1 MLRYPSASLLAI
13 AATLCLPAA
22 LAAQDDG
29 ADNPET
35 AGTDTVAAP
44 AASDTARVFEPGY
57 FAQFAPRNALDM
69 VSRIPGFNITGG
81 NDQGQRGLGQATQN
95 VIVNGERFSSKS
107 DSIEDQLRR
116 IPATDVVRIELVDGN
131 TLDIP
136 GLTGQVAN
144 VIYESNGASGQFR
157 WTTGFRPHNTEAQM
171 FGGEISLT
179 GSSGELDYTVSLSN
193 PNERFGADGP
203 VLITDGAGNLI
214 EEQYSRFSGK
224 FDEPKLATTF
234 AYDFGG
240 GVEANLNLNYA
251 EDFLYRN
258 EPEIGYPVS
267 GPVRRRTLD
276 THEDGPQ
283 YEIGGDIQFPFGPGT
298 VKLIGLERYE
308 RDNFT
313 QTLIDRFDDG
323 SAPAG
328 FRFQQTNG
336 IGERIGRAEYSWK
349 LWEADWQISGEAAF
363 NRLDRRSSLFELAD
377 DERFVQLPFPGGNGG
392 VREERYET
400 SLSFSRALSPTL
412 SVQAIGAMEFSK
424 IEQTGHAPN
433 SRSFK
438 RPKGSFA
445 ATWKPT
451 DDFDVSLTLARRV
464 SQLGFGD
471 FLASVSLNNDNQN
484 GGNNELVP
492 YQSWNVEVEA
502 NKRLGP
508 WGSLKLEARQ
518 AWFEDFIDWFPLPNG
533 REARGNIGDANR
545 LHLQANATIN
555 LDPVGWKGARFDIAA
570 VKRFMSVT
578 DPFTG
583 VERGFSYDQE
593 GRLDIDFRH
602 DVPSTDWAYGAG
614 ISHFDNAPYARR
626 FEVGRDWEGPV
637 FDTLFVENKDVLGLT
652 VRAQATNFVL
662 GARNRFRRTV
672 FDGPRTEGDILFNE
686 YVDRRIGPIYRLT
699 ISGDF

>member
-1 MLRYPSASLLAI
+1 MPHSFSASVIAI
-13 AATLCLPAA
+13 ACALCLPAG
-22 LAAQDDG
+22 LAAQDEDAG
-29 ADNPET
+29 ATPI
-35 AGTDTVAAP
+35 AP
-44 AASDTARVFEPGY
+44 MPGAARVFEPVY
-57 FAQFAPRNALDM
+57 FERFAPRNALDM
-69 VSRIPGFNITGG
+69 VTRIPGFTVTGG

-95 VIVNGERFSSKS
+95 VIVNGERLSSKS
-107 DSIEDQLRR
+107 DSVEDQLRR
-116 IPATDVVRIELVDGN
+116 IPATDVIRIELVDGN

-136 GLTGQVAN
+136 GLTGLVAN
-144 VIYESNGASGQFR
+144 VIYKSNGASGQFR
-157 WTTGFRPHNTEAQM
+157 WTTGFRPHNTEAQL
-171 FGGEISLT
+171 FGGEVSLT
-179 GSSGELDYTVSLSN
+179 GSEGRLDYTVALSN

-234 AYDFGG
+234 GYDFGG
-240 GVEANLNLNYA
+240 GVEANLNLNYG

-267 GPVRRRTLD
+267 GPVRRRTVD

-283 YEIGGDIQFPFGPGT
+283 YEIGGDIQFPVGPGT
-298 VKLIGLERYE
+298 LKLIGLERYE

-313 QTLIDRFDDG
+313 QTLIDRLDDG
-323 SAPAG
+323 TAPTG

-349 LWEADWQISGEAAF
+349 LWEADWQLSGEAAF
-363 NRLDRRSSLFELAD
+363 NRLDRRSSLFELDAD
-377 DERFVQLPFPGGNGG
+377 QNFVQLPFPGGNGG

-400 SLSFSRALSPTL
+400 SLSFSRALSPTV
-412 SVQAIGAMEFSK
+412 SVQAIGAIEFSK
-424 IEQTGHAPN
+424 IEQTGDMPN

-438 RPKGSFA
+438 RPKGSVA
-445 ATWKPT
+445 ATWKPA

-492 YQSWNVEVEA
+492 YQSWNIEVEA

-533 REARGNIGDANR
+533 GEARGNIGDANR

-555 LDPVGWKGARFDIAA
+555 LDPIGWKGARFDIAA
-570 VKRFMSVT
+570 IKRYMYVD

-593 GRLDIDFRH
+593 GGLEIDYRH
-602 DVPSTDWAYGAG
+602 DIPSTDWAYGAG
-614 ISHFDNAPYARR
+614 LSHFDNAPYARR
-626 FEVGRDWEGPV
+626 FEVGREWEGPF
-637 FDTLFVENKDVLGLT
+637 FDTLFVEHKDVMGLT
-652 VRAQATNFVL
+652 VRAQATNL
-662 GARNRFRRTV
+662 LLDARNRFQRTV
-672 FDGPRTEGDILFNE
+672 FDGSRTDGDILFRE
-686 YVDRRIGPIYRLT
+686 DVDRRIGPIYRLT

>member
-1 MLRYPSASLLAI
+1 MPHSYSASAIAIACVLLAP
-13 AATLCLPAA
+13 TA
-22 LAAQDDG
+22 LAAQDQE
-29 ADNPET
+29 AEVAPAT
-35 AGTDTVAAP
+35 AAP
-44 AASDTARVFEPGY
+44 GAARVFEPAY
-57 FAQFAPRNALDM
+57 FQQFAPRNALDM
-69 VSRIPGFNITGG
+69 VIRIPGFTITGG

-95 VIVNGERFSSKS
+95 VIVNGERLSSKS
-107 DSIEDQLRR
+107 DSVEDQLRR

-136 GLTGQVAN
+136 GLTGLVAN

-157 WTTGFRPHNTEAQM
+157 WTTGFRPHNTEAQL

-179 GSSGELDYTVSLSN
+179 GSAGRLDYTVALSN

-203 VLITDGAGNLI
+203 ILITDGAGNLI

-240 GVEANLNLNYA
+240 GVQANLNLNYA
-251 EDFLYRN
+251 EDFLYRD

-267 GPVRRRTLD
+267 GPVRTRTVD

-283 YEIGGDIQFPFGPGT
+283 YEIGGDIQFPVGPGT
-298 VKLIGLERYE
+298 LKLIGLERYE
-308 RDNFT
+308 RDNFS

-323 SAPAG
+323 SAPTG

-349 LWEADWQISGEAAF
+349 LWDADWQLSGEAAF
-363 NRLDRRSSLFELAD
+363 NRLDRRSSLFELDAD
-377 DERFVQLPFPGGNGG
+377 EQFVQLPFPGGNGG
-392 VREERYET
+392 VREDRYET
-400 SLSFSRALSPTL
+400 SLSFSRALSSTL
-412 SVQAIGAMEFSK
+412 SVQAIGAMEFSQ
-424 IEQTGHAPN
+424 IEQTGAMPN
-433 SRSFK
+433 SRKFK

-445 ATWKPT
+445 ATWKPA

-492 YQSWNVEVEA
+492 YQSWNVELEA
-502 NKRLGP
+502 NKTLGP
-508 WGSLKLEARQ
+508 WGSIKFEARQ

-533 REARGNIGDANR
+533 REARGNIGDASR
-545 LHLQANATIN
+545 LHLQANATIK
-555 LDPVGWKGARFDIAA
+555 LDPIGWNGARFDIAA
-570 VKRFMSVT
+570 VKRYMYVD

-583 VERGFSYDQE
+583 VERGFSNDQE
-593 GRLDIDFRH
+593 GSLEIDYRH
-602 DVPSTDWAYGAG
+602 DIPSSDWAYGAG

-626 FEVGRDWEGPV
+626 FEIGREWEGPV
-637 FDTLFVENKDVLGLT
+637 FDTLFVEHKDVMGLT
-652 VRAQATNFVL
+652 VRAQASNAVL

-672 FDGPRTEGDILFNE
+672 FDGPRTDGDILFREN
-686 YVDRRIGPIYRLT
+686 VDRRIGPIYRLT

>member
-1 MLRYPSASLLAI
+1 MPHSYSASAIAIACVLLAP
-13 AATLCLPAA
+13 TA
-22 LAAQDDG
+22 LAAQDQE
-29 ADNPET
+29 AEVAPAT
-35 AGTDTVAAP
+35 AAP
-44 AASDTARVFEPGY
+44 GAARVFEPSY
-57 FAQFAPRNALDM
+57 FQQFAPRNALDM
-69 VSRIPGFNITGG
+69 VIRIPGFTITGG

-95 VIVNGERFSSKS
+95 VIVNGERLSSKS
-107 DSIEDQLRR
+107 DSVEDQLRR

-136 GLTGQVAN
+136 GLTGLVAN

-157 WTTGFRPHNTEAQM
+157 WTTGFRPHNTEAQL

-179 GSSGELDYTVSLSN
+179 GSAGRLDYTVALSN

-203 VLITDGAGNLI
+203 ILITDGAGNLI

-240 GVEANLNLNYA
+240 GVQANLNLNYA
-251 EDFLYRN
+251 EDFLYRD

-267 GPVRRRTLD
+267 GPVRTRTVD

-283 YEIGGDIQFPFGPGT
+283 YEIGGDIQFPVGPGT
-298 VKLIGLERYE
+298 LKLIGLERYE
-308 RDNFT
+308 RDNFS

-323 SAPAG
+323 SAPTG

-349 LWEADWQISGEAAF
+349 LWDADWQLSGEAAF
-363 NRLDRRSSLFELAD
+363 NRLDRRSSLFELDAD
-377 DERFVQLPFPGGNGG
+377 EQFVQLPFPGGNGG
-392 VREERYET
+392 VREDRYET
-400 SLSFSRALSPTL
+400 SLSFSRALSSTL
-412 SVQAIGAMEFSK
+412 SVQAIGAMEFSQ
-424 IEQTGHAPN
+424 IEQTGAMPN
-433 SRSFK
+433 SRKFK

-445 ATWKPT
+445 ATWKPA

-492 YQSWNVEVEA
+492 YQSWNVELEA
-502 NKRLGP
+502 NKTLGP
-508 WGSLKLEARQ
+508 WGSIKFEARQ

-533 REARGNIGDANR
+533 REARGNIGDASR
-545 LHLQANATIN
+545 LHLQANATIK
-555 LDPVGWKGARFDIAA
+555 LDPIGWNGARFDIAA
-570 VKRFMSVT
+570 VKRYMYVD

-583 VERGFSYDQE
+583 EERGFSNDQE
-593 GRLDIDFRH
+593 GSLEIDYRH
-602 DVPSTDWAYGAG
+602 DIPSSDWAYGAG

-626 FEVGRDWEGPV
+626 FEIGREWEGPV
-637 FDTLFVENKDVLGLT
+637 FDTLFVEHKDVMGLT
-652 VRAQATNFVL
+652 VRAQATNAVL

-672 FDGPRTEGDILFNE
+672 FDGPRTDGDILFREN
-686 YVDRRIGPIYRLT
+686 VDRRIGPIYRLT